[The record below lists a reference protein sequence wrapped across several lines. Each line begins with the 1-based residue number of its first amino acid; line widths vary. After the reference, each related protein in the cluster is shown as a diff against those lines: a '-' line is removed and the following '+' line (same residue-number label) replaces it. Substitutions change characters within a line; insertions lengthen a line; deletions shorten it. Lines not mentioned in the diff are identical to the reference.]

1 MKPVH
6 SLHRARPSS
15 NRKDAA
21 PVRLHYIGSTMANDT
36 DTKPR
41 TRTAP
46 KVARPP
52 LYKVILVNDDFT
64 PRDFVVRV
72 LKAEFRISEDQAHR
86 IMITAHTKGACV
98 VAVFTQEIAET
109 KATRATEMARNEGYP
124 LLFTTEPEE

>member
-1 MKPVH
+1 
-6 SLHRARPSS
+6 
-15 NRKDAA
+15 
-21 PVRLHYIGSTMANDT
+21 MANDT